1 MTMTAPGDVVTAF
14 IAAIEAKDLDT
25 ALALVTEDVSYE
37 NVPMS
42 PIVGR
47 EAVRAALDSFLSMA
61 AAVDWQ
67 VSRQMV
73 SDNAV
78 ANERLDR
85 FQIGDGWLEMP
96 VAGFFEVSDDGR
108 ISLWRDYFDLPTYTT
123 QLAALRGN
131 G

>member
-1 MTMTAPGDVVTAF
+1 MTMSDPGEVVAAF
-14 IAAIEAKDLDT
+14 IAAVEAKDLDT
-25 ALALVTEDVSYE
+25 ALALVTDDVSYE

-47 EAVRAALDSFLSMA
+47 ESVRAALDSFLAMA
-61 AAVDWQ
+61 GVVEWP

-73 SDNAV
+73 SGNAV

-96 VAGFFEVSDDGR
+96 VAGFFEVTDDGQ

-123 QLAALRGN
+123 QLAALLATD
-131 G
+131 

>member
-1 MTMTAPGDVVTAF
+1 MTMAVPGDVVTAF

-25 ALALVTEDVSYE
+25 ALALVTDEVSYE

-73 SDNAV
+73 SGNAV

-96 VAGFFEVSDDGR
+96 VAGFFEVTDGGQ

-123 QLAALRGN
+123 QLAALRGT

>member
-1 MTMTAPGDVVTAF
+1 MSMTAPGDVVTAF
-14 IAAIEAKDLDT
+14 IQAIEAKDLDT

-47 EAVRAALDSFLSMA
+47 DAVRAALERFLTMA
-61 AAVDWQ
+61 GTVDWQ
-67 VSRQMV
+67 VSRQME
-73 SDNAV
+73 SGNAV

-96 VAGFFEVSDDGR
+96 VAGFFEVTDDGQ

-123 QLAALRGN
+123 QLAALRGT

>member
-1 MTMTAPGDVVTAF
+1 MTMTASGDVVTAF

-25 ALALVTEDVSYE
+25 AMALVTDDVSYE

-47 EAVRAALDSFLSMA
+47 EAVRAAS
-61 AAVDWQ
+61 VDWQ
-67 VSRQMV
+67 VARQMV

-96 VAGFFEVSDDGR
+96 VAGFFEVTDDGQ

-123 QLAALRGN
+123 QLAALRGT

>member
-1 MTMTAPGDVVTAF
+1 MSMTAPGDVVTAF
-14 IAAIEAKDLDT
+14 IQAIEAKDLDT

-47 EAVRAALDSFLSMA
+47 DAVRAALERFLAMA
-61 AAVDWQ
+61 GTVDWQ
-67 VSRQMV
+67 VSRQMA
-73 SDNAV
+73 SANAV

-96 VAGFFEVSDDGR
+96 VAGFFEVTDDGL

-123 QLAALRGN
+123 QLAALLGT